1 MVVLRRAGQG
11 DIYYPTICN
20 DSAKDCRL
28 GNLHRIITV
37 LLGIINRITLQLG
50 TNGIENMALR
60 RLRVLVAQELGV
72 PVSNAV
78 LLINNGRVKVNGAV
92 SRPTT
97 IIGEADT
104 VTCDNVEICTKTEL
118 AYVIFNKP
126 RGIECTMNES
136 IESNLLT
143 VFKHPLRLYPV
154 GRLDKESEGLL
165 LMIND
170 GKLYHEVAH
179 ADNKKEKEYYVEVHK
194 AINEEFLSVMR
205 SGVKIL
211 NTVTDPC
218 DVLADPMNEKAF
230 RIILRQGMNRQ
241 IRRMC
246 YNLGFS
252 VHKLVRTRIMHL
264 ELNVLKPGEWRNLEG
279 KELDDLL
286 RLKQ

>member
-1 MVVLRRAGQG
+1 
-11 DIYYPTICN
+11 
-20 DSAKDCRL
+20 
-28 GNLHRIITV
+28 
-37 LLGIINRITLQLG
+37 
-50 TNGIENMALR
+50 MALK
-60 RLRVLVAQELGV
+60 RLRVLVAQELGI
-72 PVSNAV
+72 PVNEAV
-78 LLINNGRVKVNGAV
+78 LLINEGHVKVNGLAG
-92 SRPTT
+92 RPTT
-97 IIGEADT
+97 IIGETDA
-104 VTCDNVEICTKTEL
+104 VTCNDVEICTKSEY

-126 RGIECTMNES
+126 RGVECTMNES
-136 IESNLLT
+136 IEANLLT
-143 VFKHPLRLYPV
+143 VFKHHLRLYPV

-194 AINEEFLSVMR
+194 PITEDFLSAMQ

-211 NTVTDPC
+211 NTMTDPC
-218 DVLADPMNEKAF
+218 EVFPVEEKENAF

-264 ELNVLKPGEWRNLEG
+264 ELGDLKPGEWRNIEGESLER
-279 KELDDLL
+279 LL
-286 RLKQ
+286 SLKS